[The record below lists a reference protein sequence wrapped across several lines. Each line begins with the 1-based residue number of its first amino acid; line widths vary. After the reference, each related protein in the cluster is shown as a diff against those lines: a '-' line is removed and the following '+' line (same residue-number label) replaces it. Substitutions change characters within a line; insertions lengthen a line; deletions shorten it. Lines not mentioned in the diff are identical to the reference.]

1 MWDKEARERFS
12 RNDNAYYEAMEMR
25 AEEININEFD
35 RRLIRRLMERVEPEV
50 FAEAAKEARGI

>member
-1 MWDKEARERFS
+1 MERVFNAKQFGI
-12 RNDNAYYEAMEMR
+12 NDNAYYEAMEMR

-35 RRLIRRLMERVEPEV
+35 RRLIRRLMEKVEPKV